1 MGRFAQV
8 NGIHL
13 HYLDHQGSGPPLVLM
28 PGLTA
33 NAHSFDGLVGAGLS
47 QAHRVLALDLRGRG
61 LSDKPAT
68 GYSLPDHA
76 GDVIGLLDELGLDR
90 VILGGH
96 SFGGLLSFFIA
107 SQYPDRV
114 RRLVVM
120 DAAGSMHPNTRAM
133 IQPSIDRLGK
143 YIPSWEA
150 YLKFVKLMPFFQGW
164 WDPSIE
170 SYYRADVDTLA
181 GGMVIP
187 RSRPEAII
195 EAIDHVLAEDWP
207 VHLSRIA
214 QPTLLLNAQGS
225 FGLPGAPPLLPR
237 EQAMETVNTL
247 VDGYYAEVPGNHITM
262 LYGEGAREIV
272 EKIDGFVVA
281 ERVT

>member
-1 MGRFAQV
+1 MRRFAQV
-8 NGIHL
+8 NGIRL

-33 NAHSFDGLVGAGLS
+33 NARSFDGLIGAGLS
-47 QAHRVLALDLRGRG
+47 PAHRVLALDLRGRG
-61 LSDKPAT
+61 LSDKPVT
-68 GYSLPDHA
+68 GYSLPDHTA
-76 GDVIGLLDELGLDR
+76 DVIGLLDELRLDR

-114 RRLVVM
+114 SRLVVM

-143 YIPSWEA
+143 AIPSWET
-150 YLKFVKLMPFFQGW
+150 YLEFVKSMPFFQDW
-164 WDPSIE
+164 WDPAIE
-170 SYYRADVDTLA
+170 SYFRADVETLD

-195 EAIDHVLAEDWP
+195 EAVDHVLAEGWQ
-207 VHLSRIA
+207 VHLSRIT
-214 QPTLLLNAQGS
+214 QPTLLLNALGS
-225 FGLPGAPPLLPR
+225 FGPPGAPPLLPR
-237 EQAMETVNTL
+237 EQAMETVNAL
-247 VDGYYAEVPGNHITM
+247 ADGHYAEVPGNHITM
-262 LYGEGAREIV
+262 LYGEGARKILEEI
-272 EKIDGFVVA
+272 DRFVD
-281 ERVT
+281 